1 VALVDR
7 GWLGG
12 LYEAHTLLNTWV
24 VVPGETG
31 GYCEEA
37 SLSATLSRK
46 DGGGWSSWVAGSASN
61 RGGGSLLSGD
71 GAHVEARDLFD
82 RLRDALDMFQ

>member
-12 LYEAHTLLNTWV
+12 PYEAHALLNMRV

-31 GYCEEA
+31 GYREEA
-37 SLSATLSRK
+37 SLSTMLSRK
-46 DGGGWSSWVAGSASN
+46 DGGGWFSWVAGSASN
-61 RGGGSLLSGD
+61 GGGGSLLSGD
-71 GAHVEARDLFD
+71 GAHVEAGDSFD